1 MDTIKLQKQLDAMKI
16 ANNELLFL
24 LNKRFEKE
32 IANLNTIEAYK
43 EKVKAQRKLIDD
55 KNNLLDKK
63 RAEIVKLH
71 EERIIKWKLKLN
83 VLRADNQMLLYM

>member
-1 MDTIKLQKQLDAMKI
+1 MDTIELQKQLDAMQI
-16 ANNELLFL
+16 AYKEMLIFL
-24 LNKRFEKE
+24 EKK
-32 IANLNTIEAYK
+32 LNTIQEYK

-71 EERIIKWKLKLN
+71 EERIIK
-83 VLRADNQMLLYM
+83 

>member
-32 IANLNTIEAYK
+32 IANLNTIEKYK

-71 EERIIKWKLKLN
+71 KERILK
-83 VLRADNQMLLYM
+83 

>member
-1 MDTIKLQKQLDAMKI
+1 MDTIELQKQLDAMQI
-16 ANNELLFL
+16 AYKEMLIFL
-24 LNKRFEKE
+24 EKK
-32 IANLNTIEAYK
+32 LNTIQEYK

-71 EERIIKWKLKLN
+71 EERNIIKWKLKLSALHA
-83 VLRADNQMLLYM
+83 VNQMLLYM

>member
-1 MDTIKLQKQLDAMKI
+1 MDTIELQKQLDAMQI
-16 ANNELLFL
+16 AYKEMLIFL
-24 LNKRFEKE
+24 EKK
-32 IANLNTIEAYK
+32 LNTIQEYK

-71 EERIIKWKLKLN
+71 EERNIIK
-83 VLRADNQMLLYM
+83 